1 MEATMSLSAFES
13 SVDRDEGNQLR
24 RSMSRHT
31 YAQDLF
37 DWSMHIQDNR
47 YDASYNFIQYSD
59 KGPWSTR
66 FTAWYVAGLLHRNQ
80 GDDLKHAEA
89 SIRNIL
95 ACQMT
100 EDFDAPWYGTYK
112 LSPDEPDPTLD
123 SGLYVPK
130 IYTTYDPNWRDFI
143 GTQLIQILSEF
154 SPLLAPSLITSIEDS
169 LEIAAVGSMRRNGTY
184 PTIDDNLTIGYTN
197 PAMMRA
203 LLCEYIGTRRS
214 NSTFLSFAEDQGK
227 KILQL
232 FQREGAETLSEY
244 NAPTYYGIDVWAMGA
259 QIKYG
264 VSDSSM
270 TKAAKYILPKMMGDL
285 AEHYNGY
292 LGNVVGPY
300 DRAYT
305 RDITQH
311 SSVLSLV
318 LWGLWGRER
327 TSQPKKME
335 GDLLFDVAQGAAMA
349 LVLGGVE
356 KLLPAHVEE
365 VFTTRDFV
373 GEPRWLNRTVWDELE
388 GGEPRIASS
397 WVSKELMIGGQQ
409 VDEDVNR
416 GDQFVPAIVHWAG
429 DKEHKPYPLNTFFA
443 LYPSASSIHA
453 VASPNHL
460 SVSYP
465 NRTQEGS
472 DIFTFALSNVP
483 PSWTL
488 GTGRRITGFEDLP
501 CVEIEVEAAGL
512 VKQNVTYGTALRN
525 HLFYNISYVVPEDF
539 EGVPRVELEIRYTC

>member
-1 MEATMSLSAFES
+1 MKAVSFIAACFAAQASAAATKHVNTALSP
-13 SVDRDEGNQLR
+13 N
-24 RSMSRHT
+24 
-31 YAQDLF
+31 AQDLF

-59 KGPWSTR
+59 KGPWSVR

-80 GDDLKHAEA
+80 GDDVKHAEA

-95 ACQMT
+95 ACQMID
-100 EDFDAPWYGTYK
+100 DFNAPWYGTYK
-112 LSPDEPDPTLD
+112 LSPDQPDPTPD
-123 SGLYVPK
+123 SGLYPPK

-154 SPLLAPSLITSIEDS
+154 PHLLSAPLITSIEDS
-169 LEIAAVGSMRRNGTY
+169 LEIAAVGSMRRNGSY
-184 PTIDDNLTIGYTN
+184 PTEDDNLTIGYTN

-203 LLCEYIGTRRS
+203 LLCEYIGMRRQ
-214 NSTFLSFAEDQGK
+214 NSTFTSFAEDQGRQ
-227 KILQL
+227 ILEL

-244 NAPTYYGIDVWAMGA
+244 NAPTYYGIDVWALGA

-264 VSDSSM
+264 GSNSSM
-270 TKAAKYILPKMMGDL
+270 TAAAHYILPRMMGDL

-311 SSVLSLV
+311 SAVLSLV
-318 LWGLWGRER
+318 LWGLWGREK
-327 TSQPKKME
+327 TTQPKKME
-335 GDLLFDVAQGAAMA
+335 SDLLFDVAQGAAIA
-349 LVLGGVE
+349 LVLDGVKPLLPTGVE
-356 KLLPAHVEE
+356 EA
-365 VFTTRDFV
+365 FTTRDLV
-373 GEPRWLNRTVWDELE
+373 GESRWLNRTVYDDLD
-388 GGEPRIASS
+388 GGEARVVTS
-397 WVSKELMIGGQQ
+397 WISKELMIGGQQ
-409 VDEDVNR
+409 LDEEENR

-429 DKEHKPYPLNTFFA
+429 DKEHKPYPLNTFFS

-488 GTGRRITGFEDLP
+488 GTGKRIMGFDDLP
-501 CVEIEVEAAGL
+501 CVEIEVEAEGL

-525 HLFYNISYVVPEDF
+525 HLFYNISYVVPEEF
-539 EGVPRVELEIRYTC
+539 EGVPKVELEIKYTC

>member
-1 MEATMSLSAFES
+1 MPFNLLTQTHKIS
-13 SVDRDEGNQLR
+13 STGLCTFKTTAMTPLTTSSSTPTKDHGLFASQRD
-24 RSMSRHT
+24 
-31 YAQDLF
+31 
-37 DWSMHIQDNR
+37 
-47 YDASYNFIQYSD
+47 
-59 KGPWSTR
+59 
-66 FTAWYVAGLLHRNQ
+66 
-80 GDDLKHAEA
+80 
-89 SIRNIL
+89 
-95 ACQMT
+95 
-100 EDFDAPWYGTYK
+100 DFDAPWYGTYK
-112 LSPDEPDPTLD
+112 LSPDEPDPTFD
-123 SGLYVPK
+123 SELYVPK

-154 SPLLAPSLITSIEDS
+154 SPLLSPSLITSIEDS
-169 LEIAAVGSMRRNGTY
+169 LEVAAVGSMRRNGTY

-214 NSTFLSFAEDQGK
+214 NSTFTSFAEDQGK
-227 KILQL
+227 RILQL
-232 FQREGAETLSEY
+232 FQREGAETVSEY

-264 VSDSSM
+264 VGNSSM
-270 TKAAKYILPKMMGDL
+270 TKAAKYILPRMMGDL
-285 AEHYNGY
+285 ADHYNGY

-335 GDLLFDVAQGAAMA
+335 GDLLFDVAQGAAIA

-356 KLLPAHVEE
+356 ELLPAHVEE
-365 VFTTRDFV
+365 AFTTRDFI
-373 GEPRWLNRTVWDELE
+373 GELRWLNRTVWDELE

-501 CVEIEVEAAGL
+501 CVEIEVEAEGL

-539 EGVPRVELEIRYTC
+539 EGVPRVELDIKYTC